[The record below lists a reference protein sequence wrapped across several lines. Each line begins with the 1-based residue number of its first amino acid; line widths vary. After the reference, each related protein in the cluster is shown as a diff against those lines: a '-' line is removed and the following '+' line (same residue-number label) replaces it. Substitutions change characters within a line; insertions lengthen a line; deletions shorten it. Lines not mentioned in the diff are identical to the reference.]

1 MPCSTS
7 SPNAFIDGSGHLAIQ
22 VRSVAST
29 WTSARLKTASLKSF
43 NSGRIEASIRIPSH
57 AGLWPAFWMLGSQPG
72 VSWPTVGESDIMEN
86 WPTTSNISG
95 PGVTGNCSTIH
106 TQVTAGSGKGKC
118 FTFPSG
124 QQVDTA
130 FRVYGKIWSANMI
143 QYYIDDPTQPFFVVT
158 ASDLPAGD
166 TWPFSS
172 SANPFFLIMNMAV
185 GGTLGAPTD
194 STTGSQA
201 PMLVDYVRQY
211 VPSAVSPPSLTPN
224 VNITIKAGAT
234 TNHHRHGGNL
244 RNRTRNF

>member
-1 MPCSTS
+1 
-7 SPNAFIDGSGHLAIQ
+7 
-22 VRSVAST
+22 
-29 WTSARLKTASLKSF
+29 
-43 NSGRIEASIRIPSH
+43 
-57 AGLWPAFWMLGSQPG
+57 
-72 VSWPTVGESDIMEN
+72 
-86 WPTTSNISG
+86 
-95 PGVTGNCSTIH
+95 
-106 TQVTAGSGKGKC
+106 
-118 FTFPSG
+118 
-124 QQVDTA
+124 
-130 FRVYGKIWSANMI
+130 MI

-185 GGTLGAPTD
+185 GGTLVAPTD